1 MNLQEVSG
9 GKKFLELLL
18 EAVNFTGLPPDK
30 ENPDGRRSTKRTTFP
45 DSEVNSYFSKII
57 LIKTTVIIEVHV
69 QYGKVENILANA
81 LKYLC
86 SEASVPESGITV
98 SPLDRLRVKISRAAF
113 VLKMKVDNNLLEENL
128 LIFIKII
135 VSVKLTFKK
144 PKIFNIEYHYIWV
157 PNNAGTF
164 LYKYTASLFMYRWIK
179 RQPIHLYYFEFI
191 VPSCEFFGP
200 HG

>member
-1 MNLQEVSG
+1 MNLQEVAGS
-9 GKKFLELLL
+9 KKFLELLL
-18 EAVNFTGLPPDK
+18 EAVNFTGLPPDE
-30 ENPDGRRSTKRTTFP
+30 ENPDARRSTKRTAFP
-45 DSEVNSYFSKII
+45 DSEVNSYFSTII

-69 QYGKVENILANA
+69 QYVKVENILANA

-113 VLKMKVDNNLLEENL
+113 VLKMEVDNNLLEENL

-144 PKIFNIEYHYIWV
+144 PKIFNIEYYYI
-157 PNNAGTF
+157 
-164 LYKYTASLFMYRWIK
+164 
-179 RQPIHLYYFEFI
+179 
-191 VPSCEFFGP
+191 
-200 HG
+200 